1 MDDWCLNAF
10 KCTSVLWSFWS
21 VFKFISNSSVMH
33 YKQIHSDAFITF
45 EIQFLQVFCM
55 PSVSFTIEI
64 KNEILYFLLVVFF
77 WCKNGVINLIKSS
90 EYGFCRR
97 CRRCRRC
104 HRHRYHHFYA
114 IFIIENGLSYRLKTS
129 RVVYNCYSLGRM
141 LRRADYWLCI
151 SWTQV

>member
-33 YKQIHSDAFITF
+33 YKLIHSDAFITF

-55 PSVSFTIEI
+55 PSVSSTIWKTKFFI
-64 KNEILYFLLVVFF
+64 FLSLFF
-77 WCKNGVINLIKSS
+77 RCKNGFINLIKSRK
-90 EYGFCRR
+90 YGFCHRR
-97 CRRCRRC
+97 HHRR
-104 HRHRYHHFYA
+104 RYHHVYA